1 MDLGGRT
8 VLVTGASSGIGR
20 EAALAFASR
29 GAAVALV
36 ARRKER
42 LESLKKEIEGRGGVA
57 LAVPCDVSDQR
68 MVSEAAGTVRD
79 SMGCPDILVNNAGF
93 AVFDTILNMDVTDM
107 QSQMATNYFGMIYI
121 TKEFLPEMVERGSG
135 HIVNVASVA
144 ASFGL
149 PGAAPYCATKSAMLG
164 FSEGLRHE
172 LSGTGVGVTVVSPI
186 MVRTEL
192 FDGAP
197 DVGQRGLRFSIS
209 PEAVAGAILRA
220 SGSPRAEIT
229 VPAVARVAVWAKHG
243 IPFLTD
249 YTISRLFRNQMSADE
264 PDTS

>member
-42 LESLKKEIEGRGGVA
+42 LESLKKEIEGRGSRA
-57 LAVPCDVSDQR
+57 LAVPCDVSDQQ

-93 AVFDTILNMDVTDM
+93 AVFDTILNMDVSDM
-107 QSQMATNYFGMIYI
+107 QSQMATNYFGMVYT

-209 PEAVAGAILRA
+209 PEAVAGAILQA

-249 YTISRLFRNQMSADE
+249 YTISHLFRNHMSADE

>member
-1 MDLGGRT
+1 MDFGGRT

-29 GAAVALV
+29 GATVVLV

-42 LESLKKEIEGRGGVA
+42 LESLKKKIEERDGRA
-57 LAVPCDVSDQR
+57 LAVPCDISDQR
-68 MVSEAAGTVRD
+68 TVSEAAGTVRD

-93 AVFDTILNMDVTDM
+93 AVFDTILNMDVADM
-107 QSQMATNYFGMIYI
+107 QSQMATNYFGMVYM
-121 TKEFLPEMVERGSG
+121 TKEFLPEMVRRGSG

-209 PEAVAGAILRA
+209 PEAVAGAILQA

-229 VPAVARVAVWAKHG
+229 VPAVARVAIWAKHG

-249 YTISRLFRNQMSADE
+249 YTISRLFRDSMNADD